1 MLGEYIIN
9 NQTVLIYKK
18 LLQKMRKEVKMN
30 IYCFPYAGGSSFIYS
45 ELRKKA
51 SDKYRIVPMEYP
63 GHGLRMGEELSDSI
77 EYIVDD
83 MFRQIQKKDDGSP
96 FALLGYSMGS
106 KLVYLLYSKYKEHT
120 MFRRLKNIFFC
131 AMSMESQNNKED
143 YAHISNEKLKEYTL
157 SLGGTKLEDEED
169 EENFKAFLPIIRNDF
184 ILLQHADECIENTNR
199 SEIDV
204 DVCVMYS
211 AEEENVHSYN
221 NYCADVPEYEFFEG
235 GHFFI
240 HSYCDRINECISK
253 HI

>member
-1 MLGEYIIN
+1 
-9 NQTVLIYKK
+9 
-18 LLQKMRKEVKMN
+18 
-30 IYCFPYAGGSSFIYS
+30 
-45 ELRKKA
+45 
-51 SDKYRIVPMEYP
+51 
-63 GHGLRMGEELSDSI
+63 
-77 EYIVDD
+77 
-83 MFRQIQKKDDGSP
+83 
-96 FALLGYSMGS
+96 
-106 KLVYLLYSKYKEHT
+106 
-120 MFRRLKNIFFC
+120 
-131 AMSMESQNNKED
+131 MSMESRSDKED

-184 ILLQHADECIENTNR
+184 VLLQHADEYIEKTNR

-211 AEEENVHSYN
+211 ADEENVHSYSS
-221 NYCADVPEYEFFEG
+221 YCTDVPEYEFFEG